1 MPILG
6 RNSPPKR
13 GFDLIACQ
21 IRGRFT
27 TTQPDH
33 PHIALGDIP
42 GTIQI
47 GVEGMTTHIACE
59 EALMSGGLSIMAP
72 ITLLTGISR
81 INIDHPDPVLAC
93 FIFQKRLQFSKC
105 PFMVPWVIF
114 GCLSNPG
121 QVLHGQD
128 IPCGKGINDLFGD
141 VVVHPSHKPFP
152 SVPSS
157 LEFTSGS
164 RCAFR
169 LEFCHECLP
178 VNSLVFD
185 TSVEGR
191 VTGDCQRIDSE
202 IDPQDLTVGVTRL
215 DGDLFGERE
224 AEEKPAFV
232 VLDQGALSNLPIKV
246 LFKTFGNCN
255 GELDPSRQGSE
266 GENCPGLSNCCTPR
280 EVVSDRQSG
289 GNLWFRF
296 GSFDHLHGL
305 FDGITRKLG
314 VEMEPLSEFG
324 IAKFVEFGSVLDIV
338 LPCYVNTKL
347 DGLGKD
353 SHCLTEDVR
362 TISEFHFRCNNGLHT
377 FKLEPKLKNPSS
389 IPPPPCR
396 GCSLRW

>member
-1 MPILG
+1 MLG

-13 GFDLIACQ
+13 GFALIACQ

-33 PHIALGDIP
+33 PHIALGNIP

-47 GVEGMTTHIACE
+47 GVEGMATHLARE
-59 EALMSGGLSIMAP
+59 EPLMSDGLSIMAP
-72 ITLLTGISR
+72 VTLLTGISR
-81 INIDHPDPVLAC
+81 INIDHPDPVLAG
-93 FIFQKRLQFSKC
+93 FIFQKRLQFPKC

-114 GCLSNPG
+114 GRLSNPG
-121 QVLHGQD
+121 QVLHDQD

-152 SVPSS
+152 SGPSS
-157 LEFTSGS
+157 LEFSSGS

-169 LEFCHECLP
+169 LEFCHELLP
-178 VNSLVFD
+178 VNSLALD

-191 VTGDCQRIDSE
+191 VTGGCHRIDSE
-202 IDPQDLTVGVTRL
+202 INPQDLTAGVTRL
-215 DGDLFGERE
+215 DCDLFGECE
-224 AEEKPAFV
+224 AEEKPPFA

-246 LFKTFGNCN
+246 LFKPFGNFN
-255 GELDPSRQGSE
+255 GELDPSIQGSE
-266 GENCPGLSNCCTPR
+266 GENCPSLSNRCTPR
-280 EVVSDRQSG
+280 EVVADRQSV
-289 GNLWFRF
+289 GNLGFRL
-296 GSFDHLHGL
+296 GSFDHLQGL

-324 IAKFVEFGSVLDIV
+324 IAKFVELGSVLDLV

-347 DGLGKD
+347 DGLGKGA
-353 SHCLTEDVR
+353 HCLSEEVR
-362 TISEFHFRCNNGLHT
+362 TIHEFHFRRNNGFHT

-389 IPPPPCR
+389 IPPLPCR
-396 GCSLRW
+396 GGLLEVVR